1 MNAAAGPRL
10 ILKEN
15 EESCFGVA
23 IWDSRRDAGEPE
35 VSKQHVKPSTGSCE
49 QFLFSPLLQA
59 MQKKKKKESHT
70 DRHTCLHSCV
80 PSGSRSCTLV
90 TGWLSGAFAAAVPAS
105 LKRLSRGLLACRWCW
120 VTRARAC
127 RTQMEARWVAAAW
140 TLTKKH
146 NATAR
151 AGIQAGRVPGSLQS
165 RAEELKWTG
174 NCERCSKRPSV

>member
-59 MQKKKKKESHT
+59 MQKKKKRVSH
-70 DRHTCLHSCV
+70 RPAHMLAFLCAFWLSFLHTCH
-80 PSGSRSCTLV
+80 RM
-90 TGWLSGAFAAAVPAS
+90 AQ
-105 LKRLSRGLLACRWCW
+105 RGLCSGRPGQLEEALTGP
-120 VTRARAC
+120 VSM
-127 RTQMEARWVAAAW
+127 QMVLGDKSPGLQDAD
-140 TLTKKH
+140 
-146 NATAR
+146 
-151 AGIQAGRVPGSLQS
+151 GGPAGRSSLDTHQETQRDSKGWDPGGSS
-165 RAEELKWTG
+165 AWESPISSWRA
-174 NCERCSKRPSV
+174 